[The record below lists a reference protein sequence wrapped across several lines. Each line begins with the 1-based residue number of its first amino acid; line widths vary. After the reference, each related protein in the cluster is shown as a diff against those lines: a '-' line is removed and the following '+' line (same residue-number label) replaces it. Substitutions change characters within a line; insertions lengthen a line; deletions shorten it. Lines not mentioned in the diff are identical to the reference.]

1 MGCAAARMSAW
12 LASRSGART
21 AWLPGGWC
29 CELWTDPV
37 APLPYLPVRL
47 VPHPDRFGP
56 GDGPGFVA
64 AMEAHHE
71 AMMRSQAGYFDPAT
85 GLFVQTARTLWDR
98 GSCCEQGCRHCPYV
112 DR

>member
-12 LASRSGART
+12 LASPSGART

-29 CELWTDPV
+29 CGRWTEPGS
-37 APLPYLPVRL
+37 ASPLPPVRL

-56 GDGPGFVA
+56 VDGPGFVA

-71 AMMRSQAGYFDPAT
+71 ALMRGQAGYFDPAT